1 MKALY
6 CAISGLLLLVSISCN
21 RAPTPP
27 AQERT
32 GSASTENYPSLTAK
46 TKEITEAF
54 TNKDYEKVLEMTYP
68 KVIESGGGREKMLAA
83 MKDEIAQM
91 KSDGVEMLATSPGTP
106 TQFVH
111 DGGSIYAVVPL
122 TLKIKAQEGTFQ
134 TEGNL
139 IGISADAGA
148 NWTFIDAAGAD
159 DKDLKVLPPS
169 ALAQLKLPP
178 DKPPVKI
185 SG

>member
-1 MKALY
+1 MKASSRALL
-6 CAISGLLLLVSISCN
+6 GLLLLISISCH

-27 AQERT
+27 AQARN

-46 TKEITEAF
+46 TREITEAF
-54 TNKDYEKVLEMTYP
+54 TNKDYQKVLDLTYP
-68 KVIESGGGREKMLAA
+68 RVIESGGGREKMLAV

-91 KSDGVEMLATSPGTP
+91 KSEGVEMLSTVPGPP

-111 DGGSIYAVVPL
+111 DGGSIYVLVPL

-134 TEGNL
+134 TEGSL

-169 ALAQLKLPP
+169 ALAQIKLPP